1 MSGVLSESTPM
12 RRTDVEAS
20 VTQGSGHSAVVARRA
35 AMASA
40 TGTAVEYYEFS
51 IYGYMATI
59 IAPLFFPG
67 DNPAAA
73 LLATLAVFGIAFVI
87 RPIGGVLLGR
97 LADRIGRRRVLLS
110 TVIGMG
116 TATALIGVLPTT
128 AQIGLAAPVL
138 LVLLRLSQGFF
149 AGGEVVGAAAFVAES
164 SPNGRRGFFGAFTP
178 LGVAVGG
185 ALGAIVC
192 GITTGLLSAE
202 QLQAW
207 GWRIPFFL
215 SIPLVIFSFHM
226 RHNVEETPEFKAF
239 LAKDKP
245 PVAPVKEVFGKNLPA
260 LLRVI
265 VFASAQNAGYFIG
278 MVFMNIYLTT
288 YLHFDK
294 SKVYWVIA
302 VISLCMAAMMPFW
315 GGLSDRIGR
324 RKALAIGFVG
334 YAVLVVPM
342 MMLMDSGSLWIAALA
357 MFVATLPMPI
367 VQSVGYPTYAEQFP
381 TRVRYTAMAI
391 SINLGAI
398 LGGGITPYVVTSI
411 ITRTGNLLVPG
422 YFMAGAAVCAL
433 LAILT
438 LRETSKGNLL
448 R

>member
-1 MSGVLSESTPM
+1 MSRVLSEIDTAPH
-12 RRTDVEAS
+12 A
-20 VTQGSGHSAVVARRA
+20 VTQVVDASDSTVIAKRA

-59 IAPLFFPG
+59 IAPLFFPSG
-67 DNPAAA
+67 NATAA
-73 LLATLAVFGIAFVI
+73 LLATLAVFGIAFVV

-97 LADRIGRRRVLLS
+97 LADRFGRRNVLLS

-116 TATALIGVLPTT
+116 TATALIGLLPTT
-128 AQIGLAAPVL
+128 AQIGIAAPIL
-138 LVLLRLSQGFF
+138 LVLLRLCQGFF

-178 LGVAVGG
+178 VGVAIGG
-185 ALGAIVC
+185 ATGAIVC
-192 GITTGLLSAE
+192 GITTGLLDAE
-202 QLQAW
+202 QLQNW

-215 SIPLVIFSFHM
+215 SIPLVIFSFYM

-245 PVAPVKEVFGKNLPA
+245 PVAPVKEVFSHNLPA

-265 VFASAQNAGYFIG
+265 VFAFAQNAGYFIG

-294 SKVYWVIA
+294 SRVYWVIA

-324 RKALAIGFVG
+324 KKALTIGFVG
-334 YAVLVVPM
+334 YVVLVVPM
-342 MMLMDSGSLWIAALA
+342 MMLMGSGGFWLAAIA

-391 SINLGAI
+391 SINIGAI
-398 LGGGITPYVVTSI
+398 LGGGLTPYIVTSLI
-411 ITRTGNLLVPG
+411 GSTGNLLIPG
-422 YFMAGAAVCAL
+422 YFMGGAAILAL
-433 LAILT
+433 VALTT
-438 LRETSKGNLL
+438 LRETSKGDL
-448 R
+448 RRS

>member
-1 MSGVLSESTPM
+1 MSRVLSEIHTAPH
-12 RRTDVEAS
+12 V
-20 VTQGSGHSAVVARRA
+20 VTQVVDASDSTVIAKRA

-59 IAPLFFPG
+59 IAPLFFPSG
-67 DNPAAA
+67 NATAA
-73 LLATLAVFGIAFVI
+73 LLATLAVFGIAFVV

-97 LADRIGRRRVLLS
+97 LADRFGRRNVLLS

-116 TATALIGVLPTT
+116 AATALIGLLPTT
-128 AQIGLAAPVL
+128 AQIGIAAPIL
-138 LVLLRLSQGFF
+138 LVLLRLCQGFF

-178 LGVAVGG
+178 VGVAIGG
-185 ALGAIVC
+185 ATGAIVC
-192 GITTGLLSAE
+192 GITTGLLDAE
-202 QLQAW
+202 QLQNW

-215 SIPLVIFSFHM
+215 SIPLVIFSFYM

-245 PVAPVKEVFGKNLPA
+245 PVAPVKEVFSHNLPA

-265 VFASAQNAGYFIG
+265 VFGFAQNAGYFIG

-294 SKVYWVIA
+294 SRVYWVIA

-324 RKALAIGFVG
+324 KKALAIGFVG
-334 YAVLVVPM
+334 YVVLVVPM
-342 MMLMDSGSLWIAALA
+342 MMLMGSGGFWLAAIA

-391 SINLGAI
+391 SINIGAI
-398 LGGGITPYVVTSI
+398 LGGGLTPYIVTSLI
-411 ITRTGNLLVPG
+411 GSTGNLLIPG
-422 YFMAGAAVCAL
+422 YFMGGAAILAL
-433 LAILT
+433 VALTT
-438 LRETSKGNLL
+438 LRETSKGDL
-448 R
+448 RRS

>member
-1 MSGVLSESTPM
+1 MSRVLSEIDTAPH
-12 RRTDVEAS
+12 V
-20 VTQGSGHSAVVARRA
+20 VTQVVDASDSTVIAKRA
-35 AMASA
+35 SMASA

-59 IAPLFFPG
+59 IAPLFFPSG
-67 DNPAAA
+67 NATAA
-73 LLATLAVFGIAFVI
+73 LLATLAVFGIAFVV

-97 LADRIGRRRVLLS
+97 LADRFGRRNVLLS

-116 TATALIGVLPTT
+116 AATALIGLLPTT
-128 AQIGLAAPVL
+128 AQIGIAAPML
-138 LVLLRLSQGFF
+138 LVLLRLCQGFF

-178 LGVAVGG
+178 VGVAIGG
-185 ALGAIVC
+185 ATGAIVC
-192 GITTGLLSAE
+192 GITTGLLDAE
-202 QLQAW
+202 QLQNW

-215 SIPLVIFSFHM
+215 SIPLVIFSFYM

-239 LAKDKP
+239 LAKDKR
-245 PVAPVKEVFGKNLPA
+245 PVAPVKEVFSHNLPA

-265 VFASAQNAGYFIG
+265 VFAFAQNAGYFIG

-294 SKVYWVIA
+294 SRVYWVIA

-324 RKALAIGFVG
+324 KKALAIGFVG
-334 YAVLVVPM
+334 YVVLVVPM
-342 MMLMDSGSLWIAALA
+342 MMLMGSGGFWLAAIA

-391 SINLGAI
+391 SINIGAI
-398 LGGGITPYVVTSI
+398 LGGGLTPYIVTSLI
-411 ITRTGNLLVPG
+411 GSTGNLLIPG
-422 YFMAGAAVCAL
+422 YFMGGAAILAL
-433 LAILT
+433 VALTT
-438 LRETSKGNLL
+438 LRETSKGDL
-448 R
+448 RRS

>member
-1 MSGVLSESTPM
+1 MPRVLSEIDTAPH
-12 RRTDVEAS
+12 A
-20 VTQGSGHSAVVARRA
+20 VTQVVDASDSTVIAKRA

-59 IAPLFFPG
+59 IAPLFFPSG
-67 DNPAAA
+67 NATAA
-73 LLATLAVFGIAFVI
+73 LLATLAVFGIAFVV

-97 LADRIGRRRVLLS
+97 LADRFGRRNVLLS

-116 TATALIGVLPTT
+116 AATALIGLLPTT
-128 AQIGLAAPVL
+128 AQIGIAAPIL
-138 LVLLRLSQGFF
+138 LVLLRLCQGFF

-178 LGVAVGG
+178 VGVAIGG
-185 ALGAIVC
+185 ATGAIVC
-192 GITTGLLSAE
+192 GITTGLLDAE
-202 QLQAW
+202 QLQNW

-215 SIPLVIFSFHM
+215 SIPLVIFSFYM

-245 PVAPVKEVFGKNLPA
+245 PVAPVKEVFSHNLPA

-265 VFASAQNAGYFIG
+265 VFAFAQNAGYFIG

-294 SKVYWVIA
+294 SRVYWVIA

-324 RKALAIGFVG
+324 KKALTIGFVG
-334 YAVLVVPM
+334 YVVLVVPM
-342 MMLMDSGSLWIAALA
+342 MMLMGSGGFWLAAIA

-391 SINLGAI
+391 SINIGAI
-398 LGGGITPYVVTSI
+398 LGGGLTPYIVTSLI
-411 ITRTGNLLVPG
+411 GSTGNLLIPG
-422 YFMAGAAVCAL
+422 YFMGGAAILAL
-433 LAILT
+433 VALTT
-438 LRETSKGNLL
+438 LRETSKGDL
-448 R
+448 RR

>member
-1 MSGVLSESTPM
+1 MSRVLSEIDTAPH
-12 RRTDVEAS
+12 V
-20 VTQGSGHSAVVARRA
+20 VTQVVDASDSTVIAKRA

-59 IAPLFFPG
+59 IAPLFFPSG
-67 DNPAAA
+67 NATAA
-73 LLATLAVFGIAFVI
+73 LLATLAVFGIAFVV

-97 LADRIGRRRVLLS
+97 LADRFGRRNVLLS

-116 TATALIGVLPTT
+116 TATALIGLLPTT
-128 AQIGLAAPVL
+128 AQIGIAAPIL
-138 LVLLRLSQGFF
+138 LVLLRLCQGFF

-178 LGVAVGG
+178 VGVAIGG
-185 ALGAIVC
+185 ATGAIVC
-192 GITTGLLSAE
+192 GITTGLLDAE
-202 QLQAW
+202 QLQNW

-215 SIPLVIFSFHM
+215 SIPLVIFSFYM

-245 PVAPVKEVFGKNLPA
+245 PVAPVKEVFSHNLPA

-265 VFASAQNAGYFIG
+265 VFAFAQNAGYFIG

-294 SKVYWVIA
+294 SRVYWVIA

-324 RKALAIGFVG
+324 KKALTIGFVG
-334 YAVLVVPM
+334 YVVLVVPM
-342 MMLMDSGSLWIAALA
+342 MMLMGSGGFWLAAIA

-391 SINLGAI
+391 SINIGAI
-398 LGGGITPYVVTSI
+398 LGGGLTPYIVTSLI
-411 ITRTGNLLVPG
+411 GSTGNLLIPG
-422 YFMAGAAVCAL
+422 YFMGGAAILAL
-433 LAILT
+433 VALTT
-438 LRETSKGNLL
+438 LRETSKGDL
-448 R
+448 RRS

>member
-1 MSGVLSESTPM
+1 MSRVLSEIDT
-12 RRTDVEAS
+12 T
-20 VTQGSGHSAVVARRA
+20 SGVARSFSQDSDSTMIAKRA

-59 IAPLFFPG
+59 IAPLFFPSG
-67 DNPAAA
+67 NSTAA
-73 LLATLAVFGIAFVI
+73 LLATLAVFGIAFVV
-87 RPIGGVLLGR
+87 RPIGGIVLGR
-97 LADRIGRRRVLLS
+97 LADRFGRRNVLLS

-116 TATALIGVLPTT
+116 LATALIGVLPTA
-128 AQIGLAAPVL
+128 AQIGIAAPIL
-138 LVLLRLSQGFF
+138 LVLLRLCQGFF

-178 LGVAVGG
+178 VGVAIGG
-185 ALGAIVC
+185 ATGAIVC
-192 GITTGLLSAE
+192 GVTTGLLDAE
-202 QLQAW
+202 QLQNW

-215 SIPLVIFSFHM
+215 SIPLVVFSFYM
-226 RHNVEETPEFKAF
+226 RHNVEETPEFRAF

-245 PVAPVKEVFGKNLPA
+245 PVAPIREVFSLDLPS

-265 VFASAQNAGYFIG
+265 VFAFAQNAGYFIG

-288 YLHFDK
+288 YLHFEK
-294 SKVYWVIA
+294 TKVYWLIA

-324 RKALAIGFVG
+324 KKALTIGFVG
-334 YAVLVVPM
+334 YVVLVVPM
-342 MMLMDSGSLWIAALA
+342 MLLMGSGSFWIAALA
-357 MFVATLPMPI
+357 MFIATLPMPV

-391 SINLGAI
+391 SINVGAI
-398 LGGGITPYVVTSI
+398 LGGGLTPYVVTSLI
-411 ITRTGNLLVPG
+411 GSTSNLLWPG
-422 YFMAGAAVCAL
+422 YFMGGAAL
-433 LAILT
+433 LALIALTT
-438 LRETSKGNLL
+438 LRDTSKGDL
-448 R
+448 RR

>member
-1 MSGVLSESTPM
+1 MSRVLSEIDTAPH
-12 RRTDVEAS
+12 A
-20 VTQGSGHSAVVARRA
+20 VTQVVDASDSTVIAKRA

-59 IAPLFFPG
+59 IGPLFFPSG
-67 DNPAAA
+67 NATAA
-73 LLATLAVFGIAFVI
+73 LLATLAVFGIAFVV

-97 LADRIGRRRVLLS
+97 LADRFGRRNVLLS

-116 TATALIGVLPTT
+116 AATALIGLLPTT
-128 AQIGLAAPVL
+128 AQIGIAAPIL
-138 LVLLRLSQGFF
+138 LVLLRLCQGFF

-178 LGVAVGG
+178 VGVAIGG
-185 ALGAIVC
+185 ATGAIVC
-192 GITTGLLSAE
+192 GITTGLLDAE
-202 QLQAW
+202 QLQNW

-215 SIPLVIFSFHM
+215 SIPLVIFSFYM

-245 PVAPVKEVFGKNLPA
+245 PVAPVKEVFSHNLPA

-265 VFASAQNAGYFIG
+265 VFAFAQNAGYFIG

-294 SKVYWVIA
+294 SRVYWVIA

-324 RKALAIGFVG
+324 KKALTIGFVG
-334 YAVLVVPM
+334 YVVLVVPM
-342 MMLMDSGSLWIAALA
+342 MMLMGSGGFWLAAIA

-391 SINLGAI
+391 SINIGAI
-398 LGGGITPYVVTSI
+398 LGGGLTPYIVTSLI
-411 ITRTGNLLVPG
+411 GSTGNLLIPG
-422 YFMAGAAVCAL
+422 YFMGGAAILAL
-433 LAILT
+433 VALTT
-438 LRETSKGNLL
+438 LRETSKGDL
-448 R
+448 RRS

>member
-1 MSGVLSESTPM
+1 MSRVLTEIDTTSGALGAVTKDSDST
-12 RRTDVEAS
+12 VIAK
-20 VTQGSGHSAVVARRA
+20 RA

-59 IAPLFFPG
+59 IAPLFFPSG
-67 DNPAAA
+67 NSTAA
-73 LLATLAVFGIAFVI
+73 LLATLAVFGIAFVV
-87 RPIGGVLLGR
+87 RPIGGIVLGR
-97 LADRIGRRRVLLS
+97 LADRFGRRNVLLS

-116 TATALIGVLPTT
+116 LATALIGVLPTS
-128 AQIGLAAPVL
+128 AQIGIAAPVL
-138 LVLLRLSQGFF
+138 LVLLRLCQGFF

-178 LGVAVGG
+178 VGVAIGG
-185 ALGAIVC
+185 ATGAIVC
-192 GITTGLLSAE
+192 GLTTGLLDAE
-202 QLQAW
+202 QLQNW

-215 SIPLVIFSFHM
+215 SIPLVVFSFYM
-226 RHNVEETPEFKAF
+226 RHNVEETPEFRAF

-245 PVAPVKEVFGKNLPA
+245 PVAPIREVFSLNLPS

-265 VFASAQNAGYFIG
+265 VFAFAQNAGYFIG

-288 YLHFDK
+288 YLHFEK
-294 SKVYWVIA
+294 TKVYWLIA

-324 RKALAIGFVG
+324 KKALTIGFVG
-334 YAVLVVPM
+334 YVLLVVPM
-342 MMLMDSGSLWIAALA
+342 MLLMGSGSFWIAALA
-357 MFVATLPMPI
+357 MFIATLPMPV

-391 SINLGAI
+391 SINVGAI
-398 LGGGITPYVVTSI
+398 LGGGLTPYIVTSLI
-411 ITRTGNLLVPG
+411 GSTGNLLWPG
-422 YFMAGAAVCAL
+422 YFMGGAAVLAL
-433 LAILT
+433 IALTT
-438 LRETSKGNLL
+438 LRDTSKGAL
-448 R
+448 RR

>member
-1 MSGVLSESTPM
+1 MSRVLSEIDT
-12 RRTDVEAS
+12 T
-20 VTQGSGHSAVVARRA
+20 SGVARSFSQDSDSTMIAKRA

-59 IAPLFFPG
+59 IAPLFFPSG
-67 DNPAAA
+67 NSTAA
-73 LLATLAVFGIAFVI
+73 LLATLAVFGIAFVV
-87 RPIGGVLLGR
+87 RPIGGIVLGR
-97 LADRIGRRRVLLS
+97 LADRFGRRNVLLS

-116 TATALIGVLPTT
+116 LATALIGVLPTA
-128 AQIGLAAPVL
+128 AQIGIAAPIL
-138 LVLLRLSQGFF
+138 LVLLRLCQGFF

-178 LGVAVGG
+178 VGVAIGG
-185 ALGAIVC
+185 ATGAIVC
-192 GITTGLLSAE
+192 GVTTGLLDAE
-202 QLQAW
+202 QLQKW

-215 SIPLVIFSFHM
+215 SIPLVVFSFYM
-226 RHNVEETPEFKAF
+226 RHNVEETPEFRAF

-245 PVAPVKEVFGKNLPA
+245 PVAPIREVFSLDLPS

-265 VFASAQNAGYFIG
+265 VFAFAQNAGYFIG

-288 YLHFDK
+288 YLHFEK
-294 SKVYWVIA
+294 TKVYWLIA

-324 RKALAIGFVG
+324 KKALTIGFVG
-334 YAVLVVPM
+334 YVVLVVPM
-342 MMLMDSGSLWIAALA
+342 MLLMGSGSFWIAALA
-357 MFVATLPMPI
+357 MFIATLPMPV

-391 SINLGAI
+391 SINVGAI
-398 LGGGITPYVVTSI
+398 LGGGLTPYIVTSLI
-411 ITRTGNLLVPG
+411 GSTSNLLWPG
-422 YFMAGAAVCAL
+422 YFMGGAAL
-433 LAILT
+433 LALIALTT
-438 LRETSKGNLL
+438 LRDTSKGDL
-448 R
+448 RR

>member
-1 MSGVLSESTPM
+1 MSRVLSEIDTAPH
-12 RRTDVEAS
+12 V
-20 VTQGSGHSAVVARRA
+20 VTQVVDASDSTVIAKRA

-59 IAPLFFPG
+59 IAPLFFPSG
-67 DNPAAA
+67 NATAA
-73 LLATLAVFGIAFVI
+73 LLATLAVFGIAFVV

-97 LADRIGRRRVLLS
+97 LADRFGRRNVLLS

-116 TATALIGVLPTT
+116 AATALIGLLPTT
-128 AQIGLAAPVL
+128 AQIGIAAPIL
-138 LVLLRLSQGFF
+138 LVLLRLCQGFF

-178 LGVAVGG
+178 VGVAIGG
-185 ALGAIVC
+185 ATGAIVC
-192 GITTGLLSAE
+192 GITTGLLDAE
-202 QLQAW
+202 QLQNW

-215 SIPLVIFSFHM
+215 SIPLVIFSFYM

-245 PVAPVKEVFGKNLPA
+245 PVAPVKEVFSHNLPA

-265 VFASAQNAGYFIG
+265 VFAFAQNAGYFIG

-294 SKVYWVIA
+294 SRVYWVIA

-324 RKALAIGFVG
+324 KKALAIGFVG
-334 YAVLVVPM
+334 YVVLVVPM
-342 MMLMDSGSLWIAALA
+342 MMLMGSGGFWLAAIA

-391 SINLGAI
+391 SINIGAI
-398 LGGGITPYVVTSI
+398 LGGGLTPYIVTSLI
-411 ITRTGNLLVPG
+411 GSTGNLLIPG
-422 YFMAGAAVCAL
+422 YFMGGAAILAL
-433 LAILT
+433 VALTT
-438 LRETSKGNLL
+438 LRETSKGDL
-448 R
+448 RRS

>member
-1 MSGVLSESTPM
+1 
-12 RRTDVEAS
+12 
-20 VTQGSGHSAVVARRA
+20 VALADTRPPADDATVIAKRA
-35 AMASA
+35 AVASA

-59 IAPLFFPG
+59 IAPLFFPSG
-67 DNPAAA
+67 NATAA
-73 LLATLAVFGIAFVI
+73 LLATLAVFGIAFVV
-87 RPIGGVLLGR
+87 RPIGGIMLGR
-97 LADRIGRRRVLLS
+97 LADRIGRRKVLLS

-116 TATALIGVLPTT
+116 TATALIGLLPTT
-128 AQIGLAAPVL
+128 AQIGIAAPVL
-138 LVLLRLSQGFF
+138 LVLLRLFQGFF

-164 SPNGRRGFFGAFTP
+164 SPNGRRGFFGSFTP

-185 ALGAIVC
+185 AMGAIVC
-192 GITTGLLSAE
+192 GVTTGLLDAD
-202 QLQAW
+202 QLQNW

-215 SIPLVIFSFHM
+215 SIPLVVFSFYM

-239 LAKDKP
+239 LAKEKP
-245 PVAPVKEVFGKNLPA
+245 PEAPVREVFSHNLSS

-265 VFASAQNAGYFIG
+265 VFAFAQNAGYFIG

-294 SKVYWVIA
+294 SRVYWVIA
-302 VISLCMAAMMPFW
+302 VISLCMAVMMPFW

-324 RKALAIGFVG
+324 KKALTIGFAG
-334 YAVLVVPM
+334 YVVLVIPM
-342 MMLMDSGSLWIAALA
+342 MMLMGSSGFWMAALA

-391 SINLGAI
+391 SINVGAI
-398 LGGGITPYVVTSI
+398 LGGGITPYIVTSLI
-411 ITRTGNLLVPG
+411 GSTGNLLVPG
-422 YFMAGAAVCAL
+422 FFMAGAAL
-433 LAILT
+433 LALVALLT
-438 LRETSKGNLL
+438 LRETSKGDL
-448 R
+448 RR

>member
-1 MSGVLSESTPM
+1 MSRVLSEIDTAPH
-12 RRTDVEAS
+12 V
-20 VTQGSGHSAVVARRA
+20 VTQVVDASDSTVIAKRA

-59 IAPLFFPG
+59 IAPLFFPSG
-67 DNPAAA
+67 NATAA
-73 LLATLAVFGIAFVI
+73 LLATLAVFGIAFVV

-97 LADRIGRRRVLLS
+97 LADRFGRRNVLLS

-116 TATALIGVLPTT
+116 AATALIGLLPTT
-128 AQIGLAAPVL
+128 AQIGIAAPML
-138 LVLLRLSQGFF
+138 LVLLRLCQGFF

-178 LGVAVGG
+178 VGVAIGG
-185 ALGAIVC
+185 ATGAIVC
-192 GITTGLLSAE
+192 GITTGLLDAE
-202 QLQAW
+202 QLQNW

-215 SIPLVIFSFHM
+215 SIPLVIFSFYM

-245 PVAPVKEVFGKNLPA
+245 PVAPVKEVFSHNLPA

-265 VFASAQNAGYFIG
+265 VFAFAQNAGYFIG

-294 SKVYWVIA
+294 SRVYWVIA

-324 RKALAIGFVG
+324 KKALAIGFVG
-334 YAVLVVPM
+334 YVVLVVPM
-342 MMLMDSGSLWIAALA
+342 MMLMGSGGFWLAAIA

-391 SINLGAI
+391 SINIGAI
-398 LGGGITPYVVTSI
+398 LGGGLTPYIVTSLI
-411 ITRTGNLLVPG
+411 GSTGNLLIPG
-422 YFMAGAAVCAL
+422 YFMGGAAILAL
-433 LAILT
+433 VALTT
-438 LRETSKGNLL
+438 LRETSKGDL
-448 R
+448 RRS

>member
-1 MSGVLSESTPM
+1 MSRVLTEIDT
-12 RRTDVEAS
+12 
-20 VTQGSGHSAVVARRA
+20 VALADTRPPADDATVIAKRA
-35 AMASA
+35 AVASA

-59 IAPLFFPG
+59 IAPLFFPSG
-67 DNPAAA
+67 NATAA
-73 LLATLAVFGIAFVI
+73 LLATLAVFGIAFVV
-87 RPIGGVLLGR
+87 RPIGGIMLGR
-97 LADRIGRRRVLLS
+97 LADRIGRRKVLLS

-116 TATALIGVLPTT
+116 TATALIGLLPTT
-128 AQIGLAAPVL
+128 AQIGIAAPVL
-138 LVLLRLSQGFF
+138 LVLLRLFQGFF

-164 SPNGRRGFFGAFTP
+164 SPNGRRGFFGSFTP

-185 ALGAIVC
+185 AMGAIVC
-192 GITTGLLSAE
+192 GVTTGLLDAD
-202 QLQAW
+202 QLQNW

-215 SIPLVIFSFHM
+215 SIPLVVFSFYM

-239 LAKDKP
+239 LAKEKP
-245 PVAPVKEVFGKNLPA
+245 PEAPVREVFSHNLSS

-265 VFASAQNAGYFIG
+265 VFAFAQNAGYFIG

-294 SKVYWVIA
+294 SRVYWVIA
-302 VISLCMAAMMPFW
+302 VISLCMAVMMPFW

-324 RKALAIGFVG
+324 KKALTIGFAG
-334 YAVLVVPM
+334 YVVLVIPM
-342 MMLMDSGSLWIAALA
+342 MMLMGSSGFWMAALA

-391 SINLGAI
+391 SINVGAI
-398 LGGGITPYVVTSI
+398 LGGGITPYIVTSLI
-411 ITRTGNLLVPG
+411 GSTGNLLVPG
-422 YFMAGAAVCAL
+422 FFMAGAAL
-433 LAILT
+433 LALVALLT
-438 LRETSKGNLL
+438 LRETSKGDL
-448 R
+448 RR